1 MKIIDRL
8 NLIIKISFISAIIL
22 SIVVSINLN
31 MLIKENRVNKLSHEI
46 YEGVTELE
54 IIKFEYLL
62 HHEKRMR
69 EQWGLKYK
77 SVMDLIDTIEKEESI
92 KSIEADLV
100 ALGNKFSQ
108 VIENY
113 EKKQKLIHEGASE
126 KEINS
131 AQLIEDISVDQ
142 LLIKSQSIF
151 SKCASLAENILNR
164 TVRDNKLSII
174 ITFFITI
181 IFILSIIILS
191 FLVSKSISKP
201 LCKLKQGIEI
211 ISKGNLE
218 HQIEVV
224 SQDELGDFAS
234 AFNQA
239 IVSLKEATA
248 SRDELNREIAER
260 KKLEEKLKK
269 LAHFDALTGCYS
281 RGYGLS
287 LLEQQIKNAK
297 RKKTPILLLYLDV
310 DNFKYINDTFGHQEG
325 DKVLKEAVKLFKSTL
340 REVDII
346 CRLGGD
352 EFLLIFPEGSLKDV
366 PLIRERINK
375 NLKKLNQKMNKPFKI
390 DFSVGIAC
398 YDQSDPLSL
407 EELIHRA
414 DQKMYEDKKKKKNE
428 N

>member
-31 MLIKENRVNKLSHEI
+31 MLIKENRVNKLFHEI

-201 LCKLKQGIEI
+201 LCKL
-211 ISKGNLE
+211 LC
-218 HQIEVV
+218 
-224 SQDELGDFAS
+224 F
-234 AFNQA
+234 
-239 IVSLKEATA
+239 
-248 SRDELNREIAER
+248 
-260 KKLEEKLKK
+260 
-269 LAHFDALTGCYS
+269 
-281 RGYGLS
+281 
-287 LLEQQIKNAK
+287 
-297 RKKTPILLLYLDV
+297 
-310 DNFKYINDTFGHQEG
+310 
-325 DKVLKEAVKLFKSTL
+325 
-340 REVDII
+340 
-346 CRLGGD
+346 
-352 EFLLIFPEGSLKDV
+352 
-366 PLIRERINK
+366 
-375 NLKKLNQKMNKPFKI
+375 
-390 DFSVGIAC
+390 
-398 YDQSDPLSL
+398 
-407 EELIHRA
+407 
-414 DQKMYEDKKKKKNE
+414 
-428 N
+428 